1 MIEKYKALGELIRS
15 DPNMRFK
22 FKRLNANLEPG
33 IAWCVA
39 IDIAMKDGFYPCVVL
54 PRKKYEAAMSILQLV
69 DEVVDERTG
78 KLSFWGSGSP
88 VL

>member
-1 MIEKYKALGELIRS
+1 
-15 DPNMRFK
+15 
-22 FKRLNANLEPG
+22 LNANLEPG

-39 IDIAMKDGFYPCVVL
+39 IDIAMKEGFYPCVVL